1 MGHHHHHAPQAAK
14 AALSSDLERTL
25 KRVAWASISVAL
37 ILLIAKFWA
46 WWVTDAV
53 SLMSSLAD
61 SLFDLV
67 VSSINFFAIR
77 YAIKPADDDHRFG
90 HSSIEDIM
98 ALGQFTFICGSMLF
112 VVGQAA
118 VTLIEGHVATAPQAG
133 INVMIFSLILTFG
146 LVMYQRK
153 VFRQTGSL
161 IVKSDSLHYLG
172 DLLMYVSVIISLG
185 AMKYL
190 GIQWLD
196 PIMAMVIALYI
207 MKEAWEVGQR
217 GFHNLMNREMPDSEK
232 EKIHELLKNYPD
244 IRGYHQLKTRYSG
257 LKAFIQ
263 MHIEL
268 DRNLSF
274 LQAHDIA
281 ERLEHKIETLFP
293 NSDIMIHQDPV

>member
-1 MGHHHHHAPQAAK
+1 MGHHHVHAAPPAATTPHIDR
-14 AALSSDLERTL
+14 LL
-25 KRVAWASISVAL
+25 KRVAWASVSVAL
-37 ILLIAKFWA
+37 VLLIAKMWA

-61 SLFDLV
+61 SLFDLI

-98 ALGQFTFICGSMLF
+98 ALGQFAFICGSMLF
-112 VVGQAA
+112 VVGQA
-118 VTLIEGHVATAPQAG
+118 VITLIEGHTASSPQAG
-133 INVMIFSLILTFG
+133 INVMVFSLILTFG
-146 LVMYQRK
+146 LVMYQRH

-172 DLLMYVSVIISLG
+172 DLLMYVSVIVSLL
-185 AMKYL
+185 ALKYL

-196 PIMAMVIALYI
+196 PVMAMVIAMYI

-217 GFHNLMNREMPDSEK
+217 GFNNLMNREMPDSEK
-232 EKIHELLKNYPD
+232 EKIHALLKDYPD

-268 DRNLSF
+268 DRTLSF

-281 ERLEHKIETLFP
+281 EGLEKELEALFP
-293 NSDIMIHQDPV
+293 GSDIMLHQDPV